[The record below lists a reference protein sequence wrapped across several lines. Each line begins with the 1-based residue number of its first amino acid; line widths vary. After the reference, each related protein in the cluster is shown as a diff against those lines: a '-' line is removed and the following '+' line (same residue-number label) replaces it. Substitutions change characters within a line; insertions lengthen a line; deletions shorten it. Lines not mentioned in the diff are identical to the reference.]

1 MKDKFTHYITE
12 RVKFHEVDLLG
23 VCNNAVYFNFFET
36 ARLEYMKSLGAIKN
50 IEEIYFGGT
59 HYLMANNY
67 CNYRLPA
74 YYDDELKIYTRIS
87 YIKNTSFGFEHI
99 VENAAT
105 GELIA
110 EGGGVWVNV
119 DRKTKKP
126 EPLEEKFKTLVRNY
140 EKDLQ

>member
-12 RVKFHEVDLLG
+12 RVQFHEVDMIG

-36 ARLEYMKSLGAIKN
+36 ARLEYLKSLGAIKDVN
-50 IEEIYFGGT
+50 EIYFGET

-67 CNYRLPA
+67 CNYRKPSF
-74 YYDDELKIYTRIS
+74 YDDELRIYTRIS
-87 YIKNTSFGFEHI
+87 YIKNTSFGYEHI
-99 VENAAT
+99 VEKTST
-105 GELIA
+105 GEIIA

-126 EPLEEKFKTLVRNY
+126 VPLDDNFKALV
-140 EKDLQ
+140 